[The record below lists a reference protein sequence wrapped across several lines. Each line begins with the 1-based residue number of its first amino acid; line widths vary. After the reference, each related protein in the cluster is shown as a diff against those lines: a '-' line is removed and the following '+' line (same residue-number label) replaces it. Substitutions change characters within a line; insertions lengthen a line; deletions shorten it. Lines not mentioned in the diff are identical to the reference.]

1 MITMAFPALYH
12 QLLAA
17 YAAGHRW
24 EEKEPDIML
33 GKVYLW
39 KLQVG
44 VHRDSKDFLCAIFN
58 TGEYKGGLQSFQ
70 ILGCTSS
77 E

>member
-1 MITMAFPALYH
+1 MIAMAFPALYP
-12 QLLAA
+12 QLMAA

-24 EEKEPDIML
+24 EEEEPGIML
-33 GKVYLW
+33 GKVCLW

-58 TGEYKGGLQSFQ
+58 TGEYVGGAAVFPD
-70 ILGCTSS
+70 IGMRFK
-77 E
+77 